1 MKLLLSLIATSVMM
15 ASSFAA
21 DPVSPP
27 KPAPA
32 TTQDVRPPVP
42 NVSPADKAKNKMLLA
57 KKKKDKKVKKDA
69 TKSPSKKS
77 K

>member
-1 MKLLLSLIATSVMM
+1 MKLLLGLITALLM

-21 DPVSPP
+21 DPP

-32 TTQDVRPPVP
+32 NTADVRPPVP
-42 NVSPADKAKNKMLLA
+42 AVSPEDKARNKMLLA

>member
-1 MKLLLSLIATSVMM
+1 MKLLLSLIATAVMM

-21 DPVSPP
+21 DV

-32 TTQDVRPPVP
+32 VQDVRPPVP

-69 TKSPSKKS
+69 TKSPSKPAK
-77 K
+77 

>member
-1 MKLLLSLIATSVMM
+1 MM

-21 DPVSPP
+21 DPP
-27 KPAPA
+27 KPVPA

-42 NVSPADKAKNKMLLA
+42 AVSPQDKARNKMLLA

>member
-1 MKLLLSLIATSVMM
+1 MKLVLGLIASVMM
-15 ASSFAA
+15 ASSLAA
-21 DPVSPP
+21 DP
-27 KPAPA
+27 KPTPG

-42 NVSPADKAKNKMLLA
+42 NVSPEEKAKNKMLLA

-69 TKSPSKKS
+69 TKSPSKQS

>member
-1 MKLLLSLIATSVMM
+1 MKLVLGLITSLLMV
-15 ASSFAA
+15 SSFAA
-21 DPVSPP
+21 DP
-27 KPAPA
+27 KPTPG

-42 NVSPADKAKNKMLLA
+42 TVSPEDKAKNKMLLA

-69 TKSPSKKS
+69 TKSPSKQS

>member
-1 MKLLLSLIATSVMM
+1 MKLVLGLITSLLM

-21 DPVSPP
+21 DPA
-27 KPAPA
+27 KPSKPTPA

-42 NVSPADKAKNKMLLA
+42 SVSPEEKAKNKMLLA

-69 TKSPSKKS
+69 TKSPSKQS